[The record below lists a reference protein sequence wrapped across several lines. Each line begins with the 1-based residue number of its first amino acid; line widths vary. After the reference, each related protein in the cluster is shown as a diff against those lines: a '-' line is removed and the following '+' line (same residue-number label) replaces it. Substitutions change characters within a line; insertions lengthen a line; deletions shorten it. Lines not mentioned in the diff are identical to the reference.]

1 MKMKSFAILA
11 TSGLLAAGLSYGVP
25 ALADDT
31 STSGQSMQ
39 QSSPSDNNAQNPSTD
54 TSQGNSS
61 SSDMNNNS
69 GTSNTDEGTPERDS
83 ATGDDDY

>member
-11 TSGLLAAGLSYGVP
+11 TSGLLAATFAYAVP

-31 STSGQSMQ
+31 TGQSMQ
-39 QSSPSDNNAQNPSTD
+39 QSSPSDNSMQNQSND
-54 TSQGNSS
+54 NSQAGSS
-61 SSDMNNNS
+61 SSTDMNNS
-69 GTSNTDEGTPERDS
+69 GSTTNTDEGTPERDS